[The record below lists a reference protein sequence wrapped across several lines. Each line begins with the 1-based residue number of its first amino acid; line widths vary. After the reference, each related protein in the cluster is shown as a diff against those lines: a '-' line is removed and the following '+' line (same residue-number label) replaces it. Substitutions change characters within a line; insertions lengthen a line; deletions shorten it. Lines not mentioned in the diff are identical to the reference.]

1 MILDPTGKEVFFQ
14 VILINAV
21 DQALQLKI
29 LVLFKLKPSKLPSV
43 YSKLMDH
50 LELNGSTHVR
60 ISVVGGLHSGKTE
73 NSFFFLFFFCR

>member
-1 MILDPTGKEVFFQ
+1 MILDPTGKEIFFQ

-50 LELNGSTHVR
+50 LELNGTTHVR
-60 ISVVGGLHSGKTE
+60 ISVVGGLRGGKTE
-73 NSFFFLFFFCR
+73 NFFLFLFFCR